1 MEGFTNAAVVITV
14 QYVRVSNNKLYTLNS
29 PGAKCQL
36 NDAQACGCKRRILK
50 CSLCLKESI
59 V

>member
-36 NDAQACGCKRRILK
+36 KMPRPVGA
-50 CSLCLKESI
+50 KEES
-59 V
+59 